1 MEEALIEMYL
11 AGVSVRR
18 VEDITEALWG
28 TKVSPGTIS
37 NLNKK
42 AYEHI
47 ETWRTRPLSGN
58 YPYVY
63 VDGVYLKRS
72 WGGEIQ
78 NVSVLVAIGV
88 SQDGCREILG
98 AAEGMKEDRESWRS
112 FFVWLKERGLTGVH
126 LIIGDKNLGM
136 LETIPE
142 VFPDARYQRCTV
154 HFYRNI
160 FSVTPRNK
168 VKTVALML
176 KAIHAQESK
185 EAAREKAIQVAEKLR
200 AMNLAKAARKVEDG
214 IEETLTYMDFPT
226 QHWTRIRT
234 NNAIE
239 RLNREIKRCT
249 KAIGAFPDGQS
260 ALMLVCAR
268 LRHVE
273 ATSWGARRYMNMDHL
288 FKAEEDPLSDIIAG

>member
-1 MEEALIEMYL
+1 MYL

-28 TKVSPGTIS
+28 RTKVSPETIS

-47 ETWRTRPLSGN
+47 ETWRTRPLSGD

-78 NVSVLVAIGV
+78 KVSVFVAIGV

-98 AAEGMKEDRESWRS
+98 AAEGMKEERESWRS
-112 FFVWLKERGLTGVH
+112 FFVGLKERGLTGVR

-142 VFPDARYQRCTV
+142 VIPDARYQRCTV

-168 VKTVALML
+168 MKTVALMF

-185 EAAREKAIQVAEKLR
+185 EAAREKAIQVTEKLR
-200 AMNLAKAARKVEDG
+200 AMKLAKAAKKVEDG
-214 IEETLTYMDFPT
+214 IEATLIYMDFPT
-226 QHWTRIRT
+226 QHWIRT

-239 RLNREIKRCT
+239 RLNREIKRRT

-268 LRHVE
+268 LRHVV

-288 FKAEEDPLSDIIAG
+288 FKSEKDLLSDIITG